1 MNKVIPLI
9 FLLLLTSI
17 AFAATL
23 PPNLENLKQAEI
35 QQAQQSLQNIS
46 FVIAFV
52 AGILSLLSPCILPT
66 VPAFFAYTF
75 KEKSAITR
83 MTLVFFAGFA
93 IVFVVLGMIAAYL
106 GASLAA
112 FPEQYTFLPVIGGLF
127 LIAMG
132 VLELFGRG
140 FSSLIRVRARTTDAG
155 RRTPKA
161 SYTSRHASHD
171 TPGIFIMGN
180 AFAVGWSACLGPIL
194 FGILSI
200 AAILGNYAYAAFL
213 MLSYSLG
220 IFVPLFILAFFY
232 DKYNFGKSRFVR
244 GKDVKISRWHVH
256 STKLISGLL
265 FIVIGLV
272 FIFFEGTAVVN
283 TFDLTG
289 TKQMF
294 YDWQRSMLSQSLALN
309 VLGLIALVVLLYLI
323 WRFVR
328 KGKQNNKRR

>member
-1 MNKVIPLI
+1 MNAKI
-9 FLLLLTSI
+9 LLFMILLASI
-17 AFAATL
+17 SFAATL
-23 PPNLENLKQAEI
+23 PPNLENLRQAEI
-35 QQAQQSLQNIS
+35 SQAQQSLQNIS
-46 FVIAFV
+46 FIIAFI

-75 KEKSAITR
+75 KEKSSITK

-93 IVFVVLGMIAAYL
+93 VVFMILGMIAAYL
-106 GASLAA
+106 GASLSA
-112 FPEQYTFLPVIGGLF
+112 FPEQYSFLPVIGGLF

-132 VLELFGRG
+132 LLELLGRG
-140 FSSLIRVRARTTDAG
+140 FSSFVRFR
-155 RRTPKA
+155 
-161 SYTSRHASHD
+161 SRGHD
-171 TPGIFIMGN
+171 TPGIFVMGN

-200 AAILGNYAYAAFL
+200 AAVLGNYAYAAFL

-220 IFVPLFILAFFY
+220 IFVPLFVLSFFY
-232 DKYNFGKSRFVR
+232 DRYDFRKSRLVK
-244 GKDVKISRWHVH
+244 GKMISLGRWKIH

-265 FIVIGLV
+265 FIMMGLI

-289 TKQMF
+289 TKQLF
-294 YDWQRSMLSQSLALN
+294 YDLQRDLLNAPLLAN
-309 VLGLIALVVLLYLI
+309 IIGLIVLATFIYLI

-328 KGKQNNKRR
+328 KSNGKKARK

>member
-1 MNKVIPLI
+1 MKFLPLVF
-9 FLLLLTSI
+9 FLLLVSVV
-17 AFAATL
+17 FAATL
-23 PPNLENLKQAEI
+23 PPNLENLRQAEL
-35 QQAQQSLQNIS
+35 QQAQLSLQNIS
-46 FVIAFV
+46 FIIAFI
-52 AGILSLLSPCILPT
+52 AGILSLFSPCILPT

-93 IVFVVLGMIAAYL
+93 LIFVILGMLAAYL

-112 FPEQYTFLPVIGGLF
+112 FPEQYTFLPIIGGLF

-140 FSSLIRVRARTTDAG
+140 FSSFIKI
-155 RRTPKA
+155 KA
-161 SYTSRHASHD
+161 NGNA
-171 TPGIFIMGN
+171 TPGIFVMGN

-200 AAILGNYAYAAFL
+200 AAVLGNYAYAAFL

-232 DKYNFGKSRFVR
+232 DKYDFGKSRLVSGRMFSIS
-244 GKDVKISRWHVH
+244 KWKIH
-256 STKLISGLL
+256 STKLISGTL
-265 FIVIGLV
+265 FIIIGLV

-289 TKQMF
+289 TKQLF
-294 YDWQRSMLSQSLALN
+294 YDWQRDLLN
-309 VLGLIALVVLLYLI
+309 APYLLNALGLIALGILLYLI
-323 WRFVR
+323 WRFVKR
-328 KGKQNNKRR
+328 KR

>member
-1 MNKVIPLI
+1 MKSAILPLV
-9 FLLLLTSI
+9 FLILFASVV
-17 AFAATL
+17 FAATL
-23 PPNLENLKQAEI
+23 PPNLENLRQAEV
-35 QQAQQSLQNIS
+35 QQAQMSLQNIS
-46 FVIAFV
+46 FIIAFI
-52 AGILSLLSPCILPT
+52 AGILSLFSPCILPT

-93 IVFVVLGMIAAYL
+93 IIFVILGMIAAYL
-106 GASLAA
+106 GSSLAA

-127 LIAMG
+127 MIAMG
-132 VLELFGRG
+132 ILELANRG
-140 FSSLIRVRARTTDAG
+140 FSSFIKPKARKTDAKQTDAKSVNHS
-155 RRTPKA
+155 RRST
-161 SYTSRHASHD
+161 HD

-200 AAILGNYAYAAFL
+200 AAVLGNYAYAAFL

-232 DKYNFGKSRFVR
+232 DRYNFGRSRLVR
-244 GKDVKISRWHVH
+244 GREVAIGKWKIH

-265 FIVIGLV
+265 FIIIGLV

-289 TKQMF
+289 TKQLF
-294 YDWQRSMLSQSLALN
+294 YDWQRDLLGAPWLLN
-309 VLGLIALVVLLYLI
+309 ALGLIALGILLYLI

-328 KGKQNNKRR
+328 NQGKK